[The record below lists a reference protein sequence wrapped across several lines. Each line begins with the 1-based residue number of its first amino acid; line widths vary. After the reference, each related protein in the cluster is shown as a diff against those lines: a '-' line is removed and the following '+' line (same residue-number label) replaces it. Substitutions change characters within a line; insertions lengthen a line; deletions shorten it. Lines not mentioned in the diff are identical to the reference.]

1 MILYEGLFVKSNG
14 DLRSMRFIRICDI
27 PKNILEAKTQGKK
40 STANRGNL
48 ELVWDI
54 DHKAF
59 KYFNHGTRVGN
70 LTSKHLDNYMEYFE
84 K

>member
-1 MILYEGLFVKSNG
+1 MLLYEGLFVKSNG
-14 DLRSMRFIRICDI
+14 DLRSMRFVRIADI
-27 PKNILEAKTQGKK
+27 PKNILEEKTKGKN

-59 KYFNHGTRVGN
+59 KYFNHATRIGN
-70 LTSKHLDNYMEYFE
+70 LSCTNYENYMEFF